1 MEMLM
6 TAIISFCQF
15 KTANISID
23 NKEKCMEKMVN
34 CAIVKDGQTSQEL
47 INKCK
52 EKYLNEQQLK
62 F

>member
-15 KTANISID
+15 KTANITVD

-34 CAIVKDGQTSQEL
+34 CAIVKDGQTSPEL
-47 INKCK
+47 IQKCK
-52 EKYLNEQQLK
+52 EQYVNQKK
-62 F
+62 